1 MILILDVWMTMQKKK
16 KCMYVVYGDF
26 YSLLGVLVCV
36 NFLQDLYI

>member
-1 MILILDVWMTMQKKK
+1 MILILDVWMTMQKK